1 MKFTQTFIPTLKEA
15 PKDAEI
21 ISHKLLFRAGLI
33 RKLSSGIYSYL
44 PLGLRS
50 IQKISDI
57 IRQGMDKGGA
67 QEVLLPLV
75 IQKELW
81 EESGRWQAYGKELLR
96 FQDRHEKWFTVGPT
110 HEEVIVDLVRNDVQS
125 YKQLPVNLYQIAP
138 KFRDEIRPRFGL
150 MRGREFIMKD
160 GYSFDRDEE
169 HANKTYQ
176 KMYDAYNWIFKQC
189 GLNFR
194 AVEADTGTIG
204 GKFSHE
210 FMVLA
215 NTGEEAIVSCDAC
228 GYAANME
235 KAEIGYETPGA
246 AAVSTAGDVSRTASP
261 APPLAAT
268 PGMHT
273 VEEVSRFLN
282 VPPSKIV
289 KTMIVKTDDGFAA
302 ALVRGDREL
311 NLIKLKNALHA
322 DTVELATDADCVR
335 LAGAHGGSLG
345 PIGLKLKIIADNE
358 IKYMENMVTGANKDD
373 FHYTD
378 VHAGR
383 DFTPGMFADI
393 RNAGAG
399 DACPHC
405 FKPMSITRGI
415 EVGHIFKL
423 GTKYSVKMH
432 AEFLDENGASKPFVM
447 GCYGIGVGRTLA
459 ASIEQNND
467 KDGIIFPMT
476 IAPYEIELIA
486 INMKDK
492 GITDT
497 AEAVYNEMSDRGFDI
512 LYDDRDISPG
522 MKLKDADLLGFPVRI
537 IIGSKFKNEGTL
549 EIKIRKTGEVITS
562 TRQELFEKITAIRKS
577 LLP

>member
-1 MKFTQTFIPTLKEA
+1 MKFTQTFIPTLKDA

-50 IQKISDI
+50 IQKISNI
-57 IRQGMDKGGA
+57 IREGMGTWGA
-67 QEVLLPLV
+67 REVLLPLV
-75 IQKELW
+75 LQKDLW

-96 FQDRHEKWFTVGPT
+96 FQDRHEKWFTLGPT
-110 HEEVIVDLVRNDVQS
+110 HEEAIVDLVRNDVQS
-125 YKQLPVNLYQIAP
+125 YKQLPLNLYQIAP

-160 GYSFDRDEE
+160 GYSFDMDEE
-169 HANKTYQ
+169 QANKTYQ
-176 KMYDAYNWIFKQC
+176 RMYDAYNWIFKQC

-215 NTGEEAIVSCDAC
+215 NTGEEAIVSCEAC
-228 GYAANME
+228 GYAANVE
-235 KAEIGYETPGA
+235 KAEIGYPDSETGAAGEESPAPALVETPGK
-246 AAVSTAGDVSRTASP
+246 
-261 APPLAAT
+261 
-268 PGMHT
+268 HT
-273 VEEVSRFLN
+273 VEEVSGFL
-282 VPPSKIV
+282 KIRSSDII
-289 KTMIVKTDDGFAA
+289 KTMIVKADDTFVA

-311 NLIKLKNALHA
+311 NPIKLKNALNA
-322 DTVELATDADCVR
+322 NEVQLAADADCVGIS
-335 LAGAHGGSLG
+335 GAHAGSIG
-345 PIGLKLKIIADNE
+345 PVGLKIKIIADRE
-358 IKYMENMVTGANKDD
+358 IAAMHNAVAGANQDD
-373 FHYTD
+373 HHYT
-378 VHAGR
+378 GI
-383 DFTPGMFADI
+383 TPGKDFQPALIADI
-393 RNAGAG
+393 RNAVAG
-399 DACPHC
+399 DRCPHC
-405 FKPMSITRGI
+405 FKPLGITRGI

-423 GTKYSVKMH
+423 GTKYSLKMH
-432 AEFLDENGASKPFVM
+432 AEYLDESGVSKPFVM

-467 KDGIIFPMT
+467 NDGIIFPIT

-492 GITDT
+492 DISDT
-497 AEAVYNEMSDRGFDI
+497 AESVYREMKDRGFDI
-512 LYDDRDISPG
+512 IYDDRDISPG

-537 IIGSKFKNEGTL
+537 VIGKKFKNEGVV
-549 EIKIRKTGEVITS
+549 EIKTRKTGEVITS
-562 TRQELFEKITAIRKS
+562 TTQALVEKITALRKS

>member
-15 PKDAEI
+15 PKDADI
-21 ISHKLLFRAGLI
+21 ISHRLLFRAGLI

-50 IQKISDI
+50 VQKISDI
-57 IRQGMDKGGA
+57 IREGMSKWGA
-67 QEVLLPLV
+67 QEILLPLV
-75 IQKELW
+75 IQKDLW
-81 EESGRWQAYGKELLR
+81 DESGRWQAYGKELLR
-96 FQDRHEKWFTVGPT
+96 FQDRHEKWFTIGPT
-110 HEEVIVDLVRNDVQS
+110 HEEVIVDLVRNEVQS

-160 GYSFDRDEE
+160 GYSFDMDED
-169 HANKTYQ
+169 HTNKTYQ

-215 NTGEEAIVSCDAC
+215 NTGEEAIAYCEAC
-228 GYAANME
+228 GYAANVE
-235 KAEIGYETPGA
+235 KAEIGYKEFEADAG
-246 AAVSTAGDVSRTASP
+246 STAEDATGRASP
-261 APPLAAT
+261 APTLVST
-268 PGMHT
+268 PSKHT
-273 VEEVSRFLN
+273 VDEVSGFLK
-282 VPPSKIV
+282 VSPSKIV
-289 KTMIVKTDDGFAA
+289 KTMIVKADDSFIA

-311 NLIKLKNALHA
+311 NLIKLKNAINVDNA
-322 DTVELATDADCVR
+322 EFAADADCVR
-335 LAGAHGGSLG
+335 LTGAHAGSIG
-345 PIGLKLKIIADNE
+345 PVGLKLKIIADNE
-358 IKYMENMVTGANKDD
+358 IKYIKDAVAGANQDN
-373 FHYTD
+373 FHYTG
-378 VHAGR
+378 VILGR
-383 DFTPGMFADI
+383 DFNPDTFADI
-393 RNAGAG
+393 RNAVAG

-423 GTKYSVKMH
+423 GTKYSAKMH
-432 AEFLDENGASKPFVM
+432 AEFLDEHGESKPFVM

-467 KDGIIFPMT
+467 KDGIIFPLT
-476 IAPYEIELIA
+476 IAPYEIELVA
-486 INMKDK
+486 INMKDRD
-492 GITDT
+492 ITD
-497 AEAVYNEMSDRGFDI
+497 AADSVYSELSGRGFDVI
-512 LYDDRDISPG
+512 YDDRDISPG
-522 MKLKDADLLGFPVRI
+522 MKLKDADLIGFPIRI
-537 IIGSKFKNEGTL
+537 IIGAKLKKEGII
-549 EIKIRKTGEVITS
+549 EIKNRNTGEVITS
-562 TRQELFEKITAIRKS
+562 TKQELYEKVSAIRKS

>member
-1 MKFTQTFIPTLKEA
+1 MKFTQTFIPTLKDA

-50 IQKISDI
+50 IQKISNI
-57 IRQGMDKGGA
+57 IREGMSTWGA
-67 QEVLLPLV
+67 REVLLPLV
-75 IQKELW
+75 LQKDLW

-96 FQDRHEKWFTVGPT
+96 FQDRHEKWFTLGPT
-110 HEEVIVDLVRNDVQS
+110 HEEAIVDLVRNDVQS
-125 YKQLPVNLYQIAP
+125 YKQLPLNLYQIAP

-160 GYSFDRDEE
+160 GYSFDMDEE
-169 HANKTYQ
+169 QANKTYQ

-215 NTGEEAIVSCDAC
+215 NTGEEAIVSCEAC
-228 GYAANME
+228 GYAANVE
-235 KAEIGYETPGA
+235 KAEIGYPDSGTGTAGEESPALALVETPGK
-246 AAVSTAGDVSRTASP
+246 
-261 APPLAAT
+261 
-268 PGMHT
+268 HT
-273 VEEVSRFLN
+273 VEEVSGFLK
-282 VPPSKIV
+282 VRSSDII
-289 KTMIVKTDDGFAA
+289 KTMIVKVDDTFVA

-311 NLIKLKNALHA
+311 NPIKLKNALNA
-322 DTVELATDADCVR
+322 NEVQLATDADCVGIS
-335 LAGAHGGSLG
+335 GAHAGSIG
-345 PIGLKLKIIADNE
+345 PVGLKIKIIADRE
-358 IKYMENMVTGANKDD
+358 IAAMRNAVAGANQDGH
-373 FHYTD
+373 HYT
-378 VHAGR
+378 GI
-383 DFTPGMFADI
+383 TPGKDFQPASIADI
-393 RNAGAG
+393 RNAVAG
-399 DACPHC
+399 DRCPHC
-405 FKPMSITRGI
+405 FKPLGITRGI

-423 GTKYSVKMH
+423 GTKYSLKMH
-432 AEFLDENGASKPFVM
+432 AEFLDESGVSKPFVM

-459 ASIEQNND
+459 ASIEQNHDN
-467 KDGIIFPMT
+467 DGIIFPIT

-492 GITDT
+492 DISDT
-497 AEAVYNEMSDRGFDI
+497 AESVYREMKDRGFDI
-512 LYDDRDISPG
+512 IYDDRDISPG

-537 IIGSKFKNEGTL
+537 VIGKKFKNEGVV
-549 EIKIRKTGEVITS
+549 EIKTRKTGEVITS
-562 TRQELFEKITAIRKS
+562 TTQALVEKITALRKS

>member
-1 MKFTQTFIPTLKEA
+1 MKFTQTFIPTLKDA

-50 IQKISDI
+50 IQKISNI
-57 IRQGMDKGGA
+57 IREGMSTWGA
-67 QEVLLPLV
+67 REVLLPLV
-75 IQKELW
+75 LQKDLW

-96 FQDRHEKWFTVGPT
+96 FQDRHEKWFTLGPT
-110 HEEVIVDLVRNDVQS
+110 HEEAIVDLVRNDVQS
-125 YKQLPVNLYQIAP
+125 YKQLPLNLYQIAP

-160 GYSFDRDEE
+160 GYSFDMDEE
-169 HANKTYQ
+169 QANKTYQ
-176 KMYDAYNWIFKQC
+176 RMYDAYNWIFKQC

-215 NTGEEAIVSCDAC
+215 NTGEEAIVSCEAC
-228 GYAANME
+228 GYAANVE
-235 KAEIGYETPGA
+235 KAEIGYPDSGTGTAGEESPAPALVETPGK
-246 AAVSTAGDVSRTASP
+246 
-261 APPLAAT
+261 
-268 PGMHT
+268 HT
-273 VEEVSRFLN
+273 VEEVSGFLK
-282 VPPSKIV
+282 VRSSDII
-289 KTMIVKTDDGFAA
+289 KTMIVKADDTFVA

-311 NLIKLKNALHA
+311 NPIKLKNALNA
-322 DTVELATDADCVR
+322 NEVQLATDADC
-335 LAGAHGGSLG
+335 AGISGAHAGSIG
-345 PIGLKLKIIADNE
+345 PVGLKIKIIADRE
-358 IKYMENMVTGANKDD
+358 IAAMRNAVAGANQDD
-373 FHYTD
+373 HHYT
-378 VHAGR
+378 GI
-383 DFTPGMFADI
+383 TPGKDFQPALIADI
-393 RNAGAG
+393 RNAVAG
-399 DACPHC
+399 DQCPHC
-405 FKPMSITRGI
+405 FKPLGITRGI

-423 GTKYSVKMH
+423 GTKYSLKMH
-432 AEFLDENGASKPFVM
+432 AEFLDESGVSKPFVM

-467 KDGIIFPMT
+467 NDGIIFPIT

-492 GITDT
+492 DISDT
-497 AEAVYNEMSDRGFDI
+497 AEAVYREMKDRGFDI
-512 LYDDRDISPG
+512 IYDDRDISPG

-537 IIGSKFKNEGTL
+537 VIGKKFRNEGVV

-562 TRQELFEKITAIRKS
+562 TTQALVEKITALRKS